1 MKSEGFKIIGT
12 VYTQPVLFIYITH
25 LASVS
30 LVFTATSRPFPS
42 IMQHAPSSLGE
53 AQDGSSGMHSS
64 WECLGMSFSLGF
76 PEAQKVNNGGQIEN
90 WSGMT
95 SLLLYMRRNAGY
107 ELITKILKTQSRA

>member
-30 LVFTATSRPFPS
+30 LVFTVTSRPFPS
-42 IMQHAPSSLGE
+42 IMQHAPSSSGE

-76 PEAQKVNNGGQIEN
+76 PEAQKVNNGEADRELKWHDI
-90 WSGMT
+90 
-95 SLLLYMRRNAGY
+95 SLIIH
-107 ELITKILKTQSRA
+107 EEKCWI